1 MFDYLSQFLSRYKKI
16 FPDVFSFFLRIVFS
30 QERKSVLFR
39 PIKGN
44 NETKIGRYSCWCLGV
59 GTRRR

>member
-16 FPDVFSFFLRIVFS
+16 FPDVFNFFYALCS
-30 QERKSVLFR
+30 AKKKKAVLFR

-44 NETKIGRYSCWCLGV
+44 NETKIGR
-59 GTRRR
+59 